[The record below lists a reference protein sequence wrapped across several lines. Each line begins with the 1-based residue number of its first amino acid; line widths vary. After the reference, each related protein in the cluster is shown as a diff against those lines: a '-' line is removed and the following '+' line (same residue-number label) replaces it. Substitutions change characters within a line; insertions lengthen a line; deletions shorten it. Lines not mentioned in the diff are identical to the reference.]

1 MSQLMPP
8 GEIQRSGRGGSV
20 LLKYLRD
27 SIPQT
32 NADVSSSL
40 AVRGR
45 PRHRQNVSTRRKIFV
60 GIGVGIARLDSV
72 NPLVT
77 SARCGYPSSPARGT
91 MLDSASCKTN
101 GLGAELSNLVAGFDT
116 GCSGYLLHRRSRH
129 ASLINCLG
137 IPLNLA
143 QAPMPTDG
151 CNEVGATSRFCKT
164 AARRL
169 P

>member
-1 MSQLMPP
+1 MVGTNEPIRRHRPRTVRSETFRRKALNLLN
-8 GEIQRSGRGGSV
+8 GISIGLRSG
-20 LLKYLRD
+20 
-27 SIPQT
+27 Q
-32 NADVSSSL
+32 
-40 AVRGR
+40 
-45 PRHRQNVSTRRKIFV
+45 
-60 GIGVGIARLDSV
+60 
-72 NPLVT
+72 
-77 SARCGYPSSPARGT
+77 GT

-151 CNEVGATSRFCKT
+151 CNEVDATSRFCKT